1 MERVGK
7 PRIVD
12 GPIQREGLLAAAE
25 AQRLREEAPVI
36 LARLEAAGGAWVPM
50 PNLAHDSGAYAV
62 HSRVAELR
70 KRGHRIEQR
79 SDRHGRRVL
88 SYYRLVEG
96 KGHE

>member
-1 MERVGK
+1 MTQLNYSGSGTSQCDLIMDVLIVEQGKWVG
-7 PRIVD
+7 
-12 GPIQREGLLAAAE
+12 
-25 AQRLREEAPVI
+25 
-36 LARLEAAGGAWVPM
+36 M
-50 PNLAHDSGAYAV
+50 PTLAHFSGAYAV

-70 KRGHRIEQR
+70 KRGHQIEQR